1 MSNKQAIVAGLVG
14 KFKVT
19 DMEPNPELPKLT
31 KDAAQQIMQDAL
43 VAAGYQHALVAE
55 IG

>member
-1 MSNKQAIVAGLVG
+1 ML
-14 KFKVT
+14 KFITVSALLLCAAVSFAQF
-19 DMEPNPELPKLT
+19 ENPSV
-31 KDAAQQIMQDAL
+31 DAAQQIMQDAL